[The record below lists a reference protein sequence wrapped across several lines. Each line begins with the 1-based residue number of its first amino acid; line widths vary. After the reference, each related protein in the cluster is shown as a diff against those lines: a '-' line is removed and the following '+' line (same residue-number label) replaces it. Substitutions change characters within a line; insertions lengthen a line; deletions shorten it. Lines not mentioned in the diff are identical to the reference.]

1 MVVVAVVVF
10 HIMIFAAVL
19 RVVLFLPLLS
29 LSSLLLLLLSLLL
42 LFLLLLLLLLLL
54 SLLFLLLLSLLLLL
68 TLSHR
73 CQMRQ
78 YPAVPGRF
86 VQRIFPEIGTILD
99 RILFFFTF

>member
-42 LFLLLLLLLLLL
+42 LFLLLLLLLLL